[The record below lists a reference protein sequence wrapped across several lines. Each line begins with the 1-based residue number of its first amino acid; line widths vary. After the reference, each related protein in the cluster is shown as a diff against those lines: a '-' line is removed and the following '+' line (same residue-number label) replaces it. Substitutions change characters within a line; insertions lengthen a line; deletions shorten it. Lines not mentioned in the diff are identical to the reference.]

1 VNQNWLFLIY
11 KIPREPSALRVGV
24 WRKLNRLGAVLT
36 HDSVW
41 VLPENSRNK
50 EQFQWLAN
58 DINQQSG
65 SASVWVSK
73 ATLEGQDAALER
85 AFLELVNPQYQELL
99 LQLEAENP
107 DLVTISKRYQ
117 QVKAV
122 DHQRSKL
129 GLQLQN
135 ALLKAKGEL

>member
-1 VNQNWLFLIY
+1 MNQNWLFLIY

-24 WRKLNRLGAVLT
+24 WRKLRSLGAVLT

-50 EQFQWLAN
+50 EQFQWLTN

-73 ATLEGQDAALER
+73 ATLEGQDAVLEQ
-85 AFLELVNPQYQELL
+85 AFLELVSPQYQELL
-99 LQLEAENP
+99 LELEAENP
-107 DLVTISKRYQ
+107 DLVAISKRYQ
-117 QVKAV
+117 QVKAL
-122 DHQRSKL
+122 DHLKSKL
-129 GLQLQN
+129 GSMVQN

>member
-1 VNQNWLFLIY
+1 MNQNWLFLIY
-11 KIPREPSALRVGV
+11 KIPREPSALRVSV

-41 VLPENSRNK
+41 VLPENSRYK
-50 EQFQWLAN
+50 EQFQWLAD

-73 ATLEGQDAALER
+73 ATLEGQDNVLER

-99 LQLEAENP
+99 LELEAENP

-117 QVKAV
+117 QAKAV
-122 DHQRSKL
+122 DHMKSKL
-129 GLQLQN
+129 GLKVQN